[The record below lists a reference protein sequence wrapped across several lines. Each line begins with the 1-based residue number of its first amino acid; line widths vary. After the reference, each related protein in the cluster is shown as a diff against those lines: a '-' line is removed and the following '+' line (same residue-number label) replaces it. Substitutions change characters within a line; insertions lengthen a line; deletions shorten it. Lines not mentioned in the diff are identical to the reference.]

1 MNKQNDNT
9 DRLKEDVEIWA
20 IERQQFMSI
29 IQTLG
34 ISHEDLANRLNIKM
48 ESYKQALQPSRPFPK
63 WARAFAIGHEATGWA
78 FERLLY
84 GNRRPPKPKK

>member
-1 MNKQNDNT
+1 MQNDNT
-9 DRLKEDVEIWA
+9 DRLKEESELWA
-20 IERQQFMSI
+20 IEREQFKSI
-29 IQTLG
+29 VQTLG

-78 FERLLY
+78 LERLPY
-84 GNRRPPKPKK
+84 GHRKPKKP